1 MAEHIVSVSVTKKK
15 ADGYFSD
22 DYLENRSYCE
32 HDRGFIEIDTD
43 IIHILTPIP
52 GGS

>member
-15 ADGYFSD
+15 AGGYFSD

>member
-1 MAEHIVSVSVTKKK
+1 MAEHIVSVAVTKKK
-15 ADGYFSD
+15 AGGYFSD
-22 DYLENRSYCE
+22 RSYCE